1 MISIHIHIYD
11 EFHFVFRNLLAHI
24 NLNHQREIRYRC
36 KNCPLTFL
44 KKKAFIYHHRE
55 KHKEAVEPWCTLCLE
70 VFDGNKQREDHL
82 CSKIGNKQKNK
93 RLKKIFAFFLKF
105 FDTP

>member
-1 MISIHIHIYD
+1 M
-11 EFHFVFRNLLAHI
+11 AHI

-82 CSKIGNKQKNK
+82 CSKIGNKQKTKVKNRYK
-93 RLKKIFAFFLKF
+93 VSYAQRKYFHFFFSISLICHN
-105 FDTP
+105 